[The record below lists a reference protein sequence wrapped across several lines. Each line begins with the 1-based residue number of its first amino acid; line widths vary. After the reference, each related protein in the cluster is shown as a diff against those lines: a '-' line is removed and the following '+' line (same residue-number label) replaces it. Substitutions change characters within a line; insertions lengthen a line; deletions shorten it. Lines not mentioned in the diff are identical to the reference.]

1 MKYDFIAKWANEFPI
16 RLMCRTLHVNKSA
29 YYVWKA
35 NGAKTI
41 SAQDL
46 RLRQRMRAL
55 FDRSRRSLGSR
66 TLTQGLRG
74 EGFRIGRYRVRQLM
88 KRLGLVVKAKR
99 RFRVTT
105 DSRHGLPVAANVLAR
120 QFNPTG
126 VNQVWASDITF
137 IWTQEGWLYLAV
149 VIDLHSRR
157 VVGWC
162 IDRRMTQALVIRA
175 LRMAIAQ
182 RKPPAGMIHHSDR
195 GSQYASDDYQALLKQ
210 HGITVSM
217 SRKGN
222 CWDNGVPRRH
232 AGGTI
237 PSCSYAA

>member
-29 YYVWKA
+29 YYAWKA

-182 RKPPAGMIHHSDR
+182 RKPPAGMIITR
-195 GSQYASDDYQALLKQ
+195 IVAASTPVT
-210 HGITVSM
+210 IT
-217 SRKGN
+217 KH
-222 CWDNGVPRRH
+222 C
-232 AGGTI
+232 
-237 PSCSYAA
+237 